1 MIFVCDSS
9 NAAAF
14 SLFAA
19 LAPDAL
25 PVGTAVAAF
34 VVLSALAFRAFLPEL
49 LSAVVA
55 LTAPRFLLFC
65 KDADVFMV
73 CAVLLLAG
81 VFHGH

>member
-19 LAPDAL
+19 LAPEAF
-25 PVGTAVAAF
+25 PVATVVAPF
-34 VVLSALAFRAFLPEL
+34 VVLSAPVIRAFLPEL

-65 KDADVFMV
+65 IDPDVFVV